1 MGNVLITYA
10 LSGMPSEYLP
20 TFLLWS
26 LLLFS
31 VFDSFFAL
39 VASIASDAQQ
49 AQAVAGPFVSIFLF
63 NGFII
68 TRSTAPSFLRWVF
81 WISPN
86 AYAFQAIAARIAE
99 DAGSAGQFVLQLNDF
114 SADYN
119 DLGIAFM
126 IGASLAFRA
135 LQLVALRFCHNIQK

>member
-1 MGNVLITYA
+1 MG
-10 LSGMPSEYLP
+10 YLP

-26 LLLFS
+26 MLLFS

-39 VASIASDAQQ
+39 VAAVAGDAQQ
-49 AQAVAGPFVSIFLF
+49 AQAVAGPFVSIFLLF

-68 TRSTAPSFLRWVF
+68 SRSTAHSFLRWVF

-99 DAGSAGQFVLQLNDF
+99 DAGPAGQFVLQLNDL
-114 SADYN
+114 SADHN
-119 DLGIAFM
+119 NLGIAFM
-126 IGASLAFRA
+126 VGASLAFRA
-135 LQLVALRFCHNIQK
+135 LLVALRFCHNI